1 MHSVAERSKVGL
13 ADRPARPAGQAPV
26 SGRIAY
32 LNSEYPSLSHT
43 FIEREVSGLRALGIP
58 IRTFSVRAPG
68 TLARA
73 GSAHEAA
80 AADTTVL
87 LAGSARVFRD
97 AAWGLCRSPLGFFR
111 ALMSGQKIAPAGL
124 ASRIRHMAYVFEGI
138 RLARELSKEEI
149 RHIHVHMANNGA
161 AIAMMACD
169 FDQALSYSLSIH
181 GSAEFFHVD
190 SWTLRE
196 KAERAMFVRCISEF
210 CRAQVMAW
218 TAPVAWGNFHVV
230 HCGVDPTVY
239 QPRPPRLP
247 GPVRFLTVGRLH
259 PIKGYPQLLRAC
271 RELRDRGLVWR
282 LRMVGDG
289 PERESLQRSARELGL
304 TDMIEFAGPV
314 SQDAIQEHYDWAD
327 AMVMSS
333 FMEGVPVVLMEA
345 MAKQLGVIAPRVGG
359 IPELV
364 AEGVHG
370 LLVPPGSVAD
380 LADAM
385 AVLAE
390 NPALAAQHGIAGRQR
405 VIDSFSTDGL
415 ARGMA
420 GLFAKYAVLRSAETG
435 T

>member
-1 MHSVAERSKVGL
+1 
-13 ADRPARPAGQAPV
+13 V

-58 IRTFSVRAPG
+58 IRTFSVRTPSE
-68 TLARA
+68 LARV

-87 LAGSARVFRD
+87 LAGSARIFRD
-97 AAWGLCRSPLGFFR
+97 AAWGACRSPIGVVR
-111 ALMSGQKIAPAGL
+111 ALVRGQKIAPPGL
-124 ASRIRHMAYVFEGI
+124 ASRVRHLAYVCEGI
-138 RLARELSKEEI
+138 RLARELSKEQI

-161 AIAMMACD
+161 AIAMMACA
-169 FDQALSYSLSIH
+169 FDRALTYSLSIH

-196 KAERAMFVRCISEF
+196 KAEQARFVRCISEF

-218 TAPVAWGNFHVV
+218 TAPTAWSNFHVV
-230 HCGVDPTVY
+230 HCGVDPSVY

-247 GPVRFLTVGRLH
+247 GPVRFLTVGRMH
-259 PIKGYPQLLRAC
+259 PIKGYHQLLQAC
-271 RELRDRGLVWR
+271 RELSQRGLAWR
-282 LRMVGDG
+282 MRMVGDG
-289 PERESLQRSARELGL
+289 PERESLQRSARELRL
-304 TDMIEFAGPV
+304 ADAIEFTGPV
-314 SQDAIQEHYDWAD
+314 SQDAIQQHYDWAD

-364 AEGVHG
+364 SEGVHG
-370 LLVPPGSVAD
+370 LLVPPGSIAD

-385 AVLAE
+385 SVLAE
-390 NPALAAQHGIAGRQR
+390 NPALAGEHGTAGRRR
-405 VIDSFSTDGL
+405 VIESFSIDGL
-415 ARGMA
+415 TRGMA
-420 GLFAKYAVLRSAETG
+420 GLFAKYAVLGPAETG
-435 T
+435 P